1 MSLDVYNR
9 SGEIVRQ
16 QDIPAAFSNTDIDP
30 GVVHQC
36 IVAYLANQRRGTAST
51 KTRGEV
57 KGSGRKLYR
66 QKGTGRARAGDAKS
80 PIRVHGGVTFGPR
93 PRSYR
98 QYLPKKVRRLGVHYA
113 LADKLQSQ
121 SCKIIEDF
129 ELAQPKTKDVL
140 RLLDALSVTGKSL
153 IVLGKNEHNIHLSA
167 RNIPGVNT
175 CTWDLINVYQVL
187 WHENLILTE
196 SAMQKLEE
204 KFA

>member
-1 MSLDVYNR
+1 M
-9 SGEIVRQ
+9 
-16 QDIPAAFSNTDIDP
+16 
-30 GVVHQC
+30 
-36 IVAYLANQRRGTAST
+36 
-51 KTRGEV
+51 
-57 KGSGRKLYR
+57 
-66 QKGTGRARAGDAKS
+66 
-80 PIRVHGGVTFGPR
+80 TFGPR

-98 QYLPKKVRRLGVHYA
+98 QYLPKKVRKLGVHYA

-140 RLLDALSVTGKSL
+140 RILEALSVKGKSL

-175 CTWDLINVYQVL
+175 CTWDFINVYQVL
-187 WHENLILTE
+187 WLENLILTE

>member
-9 SGEIVRQ
+9 SGEVVRK
-16 QDIPAAFSNTDIDP
+16 QDIPVAFSNTDIDP

-80 PIRVHGGVTFGPR
+80 PIRVHGGVIFGPR

-140 RLLDALSVTGKSL
+140 RILEALSVTGKSL
-153 IVLGKNEHNIHLSA
+153 IVLGKNEHNIRLSA

>member
-9 SGEIVRQ
+9 SGEVVRQ
-16 QDIPAAFSNTDIDP
+16 QDIPAAFSNTDIDS

-36 IVAYLANQRRGTAST
+36 IVAYLANQRQGTAST

-129 ELAQPKTKDVL
+129 ELAHPKTKDVL
-140 RLLDALSVTGKSL
+140 RILEALSVTGKSL